1 MKKYQ
6 IIYTDPPWAYN
17 SKRSNYI
24 NNGSGETL
32 RHYDTLT
39 IDELKE
45 MPVKDIIDKN
55 CMLFLWATFPQIQ
68 EALDLIKAWG
78 FVYKTVAF
86 SWVKTTKDGTK
97 PAFGVGYYTRNNV
110 EVCLLGVKGKP
121 LKQVGNMSSV
131 VISPREEHSKK
142 PDLVREKIVELC
154 GDVSRVELFAR
165 KQTEGWDTWGNEV
178 EITNEDLKYLL

>member
-1 MKKYQ
+1 
-6 IIYTDPPWAYN
+6 
-17 SKRSNYI
+17 
-24 NNGSGETL
+24 
-32 RHYDTLT
+32 
-39 IDELKE
+39 

-55 CMLFLWATFPQIQ
+55 CMLFLWATFPQMQ

-86 SWVKTTKDGTK
+86 SWVKTTKDGAK
-97 PAFGVGYYTRNNV
+97 PTFGVGYYTRNNV

-121 LKQVGNMSSV
+121 LKQVSNMSSV

-142 PDLVREKIVELC
+142 PDLVRDKIVELC